1 MSRDRV
7 RSGAWFRATLL
18 LGLLYLVIGR
28 VFALPTDHARAWRLA
43 AWAISGIAF
52 SAHIGYEHFRLRDTP
67 GVTAVHVALAVAIG
81 AAGLAIAGLAHSLST
96 ASGLRPAWILAIVL
110 WPAITA
116 IPAFLV
122 ALVVSTTLTR
132 LAR

>member
-1 MSRDRV
+1 
-7 RSGAWFRATLL
+7 
-18 LGLLYLVIGR
+18 
-28 VFALPTDHARAWRLA
+28 
-43 AWAISGIAF
+43 
-52 SAHIGYEHFRLRDTP
+52 
-67 GVTAVHVALAVAIG
+67 VTAVHVALAVAIG